1 MIRVF
6 DTGALIG
13 IERRDQ
19 RISQIYRQAVH
30 DKQPMVVPLPVVGEW
45 WRGRTDRR
53 ETILASVTVE
63 RLDRETVQ
71 SAGVALA
78 RTEPPKGRRISIV
91 DAIVMATA
99 ARMNRTGDVVV
110 YTSDFDDLSRLQSTF
125 PGVRVLSVSVP
136 S

>member
-19 RISQIYRQAVH
+19 RISKIYREAVGE
-30 DKQPMVVPLPVVGEW
+30 KQPMIVPLPVVGEW
-45 WRGRTDRR
+45 WQGRTDRR
-53 ETILASVTVE
+53 EMILLSVTVDP
-63 RLDRETVQ
+63 LDLETVKD
-71 SAGVALA
+71 AGAAVA
-78 RTEPPKGRRISIV
+78 RTKPKAGQRISIV

-99 ARMNRTGDVVV
+99 ARMKRSADVVV
-110 YTSDFDDLSRLQSTF
+110 YTSDFDDLSRLQSSF
-125 PGVRVLSVSVP
+125 PGVRVLSVSTP